1 MPVPLPKAILGV
13 EEAGS
18 ATGNEKQW
26 DGTKSHKLGCVYF
39 QEPEFSE
46 LKSVQPSNHGIYLPP
61 DTQEHAGS
69 GRASSMPRLTVDP
82 QVKSNYLPY
91 AVASWAVLNWWV
103 MEKTSAMFRWALDLP
118 PRLPCEQN
126 LAHGPSLHNLLLHTC
141 FPWSPKHNSLQTQP
155 AMHERLPRI
164 SAVYFSFL
172 FPFLAPQT
180 RRQFLKHTQLCVGTV
195 CPNQYRPCLISL
207 SVFPASWLF
216 SVCLSY
222 IKFWQRQEVY
232 VDLFLAAVANQNGRV

>member
-103 MEKTSAMFRWALDLP
+103 MEKTSAIFRWALDLP
-118 PRLPCEQN
+118 PAFPVSKTWLTGLLSTTCSSTRAFPGALITTASRLNQPCMKGFPGFLLCTSPSFFLSWLLKHIGRSLNIHSSVSGLSVLTSTGHASFLCLFSRLP
-126 LAHGPSLHNLLLHTC
+126 G
-141 FPWSPKHNSLQTQP
+141 F
-155 AMHERLPRI
+155 
-164 SAVYFSFL
+164 FL
-172 FPFLAPQT
+172 
-180 RRQFLKHTQLCVGTV
+180 
-195 CPNQYRPCLISL
+195 
-207 SVFPASWLF
+207 
-216 SVCLSY
+216 SVCLTLSFDRDK
-222 IKFWQRQEVY
+222 KFTWIC
-232 VDLFLAAVANQNGRV
+232 F

>member
-1 MPVPLPKAILGV
+1 MQVSLLKAILGV

-82 QVKSNYLPY
+82 QVKSNHLPY
-91 AVASWAVLNWWV
+91 AVASWAVLNLWV
-103 MEKTSAMFRWALDLP
+103 MEKHLIFSGEPWTCPHPFPVSKTWLMGLLSTTCSSTRAFNGAL
-118 PRLPCEQN
+118 N
-126 LAHGPSLHNLLLHTC
+126 TTA
-141 FPWSPKHNSLQTQP
+141 
-155 AMHERLPRI
+155 
-164 SAVYFSFL
+164 
-172 FPFLAPQT
+172 
-180 RRQFLKHTQLCVGTV
+180 
-195 CPNQYRPCLISL
+195 
-207 SVFPASWLF
+207 
-216 SVCLSY
+216 
-222 IKFWQRQEVY
+222 
-232 VDLFLAAVANQNGRV
+232 

>member
-1 MPVPLPKAILGV
+1 MQVSFLKAILGV

-82 QVKSNYLPY
+82 QVKSNHLSY

-103 MEKTSAMFRWALDLP
+103 MENIWYFQVSLGLALT
-118 PRLPCEQN
+118 
-126 LAHGPSLHNLLLHTC
+126 PSLWAKPGSRAFLSTTCSSTHAFTGAQSTTASIAKFPPDSTSHASNASQDFCSVFLL
-141 FPWSPKHNSLQTQP
+141 P
-155 AMHERLPRI
+155 
-164 SAVYFSFL
+164 FSF
-172 FPFLAPQT
+172 PGSSST
-180 RRQFLKHTQLCVGTV
+180 
-195 CPNQYRPCLISL
+195 
-207 SVFPASWLF
+207 
-216 SVCLSY
+216 
-222 IKFWQRQEVY
+222 
-232 VDLFLAAVANQNGRV
+232 